1 MKSVLVFASMVHLAA
16 SSCLNLKNLVNF
28 GDSFSDENRL
38 NYIYEHQGLP
48 PAGTILPENSN
59 TTTSGG
65 YKWPRMVA
73 RKTGAKSFNYAV
85 GGATCSNKI
94 VEREFVLTPGKPFPS
109 VLDEQVPAFKAD
121 LEFDELYGNRTA
133 DNTAYA
139 VLIGGNDLIANGF
152 LTDSNARGTNITS
165 YISCVWDVF
174 DALYETGGR
183 HFIAITPPAAE
194 LSPAYLIPEDGGR
207 LDNPA
212 WLNKTAYNMTD
223 YNYKLMEY
231 LTSAKTMLQYG
242 VPFQLIVE
250 KRWPGAT
257 FSFFDLHGLM
267 TDMLKTPEKYIDAPV
282 NITGHYRHC
291 DIGEFL
297 NCPAEKEA
305 RESFFW
311 FDELHVS
318 ERVEEKV
325 ADEFIKLLAQE
336 SEYGK
341 TYRSWA

>member
-1 MKSVLVFASMVHLAA
+1 MAHFAA
-16 SSCLNLKNLVNF
+16 SSCFKLQNLVNF

-48 PAGTILPENSN
+48 PAGTILPKNGN

-133 DNTAYA
+133 ENTAYA
-139 VLIGGNDLIANGF
+139 VLIGGNDLTANGF

-165 YISCVWDVF
+165 FINCVWNVF
-174 DALYETGGR
+174 DALYETGG
-183 HFIAITPPAAE
+183 PC
-194 LSPAYLIPEDGGR
+194 
-207 LDNPA
+207 PA
-212 WLNKTAYNMTD
+212 WFNKTAYNMTD

-231 LTSAKTMLQYG
+231 LTSAKKMLQYG

-257 FSFFDLHGLM
+257 FSFFDLHGLLN
-267 TDMLKTPEKYIDAPV
+267 DLLKAPEEYLDAPA

-291 DIGEFL
+291 AIGEFL
-297 NCPAEKEA
+297 DCPVEKES
-305 RESFFW
+305 RETFFW

-318 ERVEEKV
+318 ERV
-325 ADEFIKLLAQE
+325 
-336 SEYGK
+336 GK
-341 TYRSWA
+341 SSPSISVVVR

>member
-1 MKSVLVFASMVHLAA
+1 MAHLAA
-16 SSCLNLKNLVNF
+16 SSCLNLQNLVNF

-48 PAGTILPENSN
+48 PAGTILPENGN

-85 GGATCSNKI
+85 GGATCSKKI
-94 VEREFVLTPGKPFPS
+94 VERQFVLTPGKPFPS

-121 LEFDELYGNRTA
+121 LEFDELHGKRTA

-139 VLIGGNDLIANGF
+139 LRL
-152 LTDSNARGTNITS
+152 
-165 YISCVWDVF
+165 DVF

-194 LSPAYLIPEDGGR
+194 HSPAYLIPEDGGR

-231 LTSAKTMLQYG
+231 LTSAKAMLQYG

-250 KRWPGAT
+250 KRWPGST

-267 TDMLKTPEKYIDAPV
+267 THMLKTPEEYIDAPA

-291 DIGEFL
+291 EIGEFL
-297 NCPAEKEA
+297 DCPVEKEA

-325 ADEFIKLLAQE
+325 AEEFIKLLAQE
-336 SEYGK
+336 SKYGK